1 MCSFYYPKL
10 WTTLWFHHGATA
22 WPGISRGRL
31 IRVGRREMG
40 WILWVSHAVRN
51 DLAAEVFAGGGIDVW
66 CPHIWKVIYRSAQKA
81 WVLALPGRQDQLW
94 EDLFILQMRL
104 WKMWPGDRRL
114 LLGNRQLHTLPS
126 AQCIHYGIWLRWCRL
141 RSESLFSLP
150 PFMVITYLIACYPS
164 FAAALVDRFPEYL
177 DLRRRQSASP
187 DSWWSYRGFCKWGQP
202 FQKQVERNGKNN
214 S

>member
-31 IRVGRREMG
+31 VRVGRREMG
-40 WILWVSHAVRN
+40 RILWVSHAVRN

-114 LLGNRQLHTLPS
+114 LLGNRKLHTLPS

-141 RSESLFSLP
+141 RSESLFSPSSIYGDCLP
-150 PFMVITYLIACYPS
+150 HSLLSVLCC
-164 FAAALVDRFPEYL
+164 RFGGPVPRIPRSQTRTECGPRL
-177 DLRRRQSASP
+177 LEELQR
-187 DSWWSYRGFCKWGQP
+187 
-202 FQKQVERNGKNN
+202 VL
-214 S
+214 